1 MGSTALGVTDTTIVP
16 IDQAHITTLPIG
28 DGKTLW
34 LRTWGCATGTPVLFV
49 HGGPGQCVADY
60 NDINAKFFEAS
71 EFHVVEVDQRGT
83 GSSQPS
89 VRDDYKHMQ
98 LYKDITIAQ
107 MSADFELVREHLQID
122 KWLVF
127 GGSWGSTLGLDYAL
141 RYPQRCLGLI
151 LRGIFLSTVAEF
163 EAIYARKSFAG
174 NERRLAEFDTFLEP
188 AAALAQRKGEAP
200 LDPDDAQRLVRL
212 YEELFLA
219 GDRQALWQFYAFE
232 NNLIEED
239 ASKLI
244 DPRVINEAEF
254 AEAQSVSFFEARL
267 FLRHTYEDPVQ
278 LLGERLRALAG
289 TDEYPAVRTWI
300 AQGTGDEV
308 CPETFARQ
316 LAAGLD
322 AAGVP
327 LTAYFFE
334 AGHSA
339 KSDEMGAMLKR
350 CVDEWKAGQKQD

>member
-1 MGSTALGVTDTTIVP
+1 MSSSSVVP
-16 IDQAHITTLPIG
+16 IERAEAGQLDVGNGIS
-28 DGKTLW
+28 LW
-34 LRTWGCATGTPVLFV
+34 YRVWGNPQGIPCVFV

-60 NDINAKFFEAS
+60 ENVNARFFDADL
-71 EFHVVEVDQRGT
+71 FRVVEVDQRGT
-83 GSSQPS
+83 GLSQPS
-89 VRDDYKHMQ
+89 VRDDISACAKYA
-98 LYKDITIAQ
+98 DISIAQ
-107 MSADFELVREHLQID
+107 MSADFELVRAALGID
-122 KWLVF
+122 TWLVF

-188 AAALAQRKGEAP
+188 AAALAKRKGEAP

-212 YEELFLA
+212 YEDLIVA
-219 GDRQALWQFYAFE
+219 GDRGAIWQFYAFE

-239 ASKLI
+239 PSKLL

-267 FLRHTYEDPVQ
+267 FLRHTYEEPVQ

-289 TDEYPAVRTWI
+289 GATCPAVRTWI

-327 LTAYFFE
+327 LKAYFFE

-350 CVDEWKAGQKQD
+350 CVDEWKSGA